1 MYSISFQDDIS
12 MMPRERLMRE
22 GAEKLSNQ
30 ELLSIFLRTGN
41 KKETVFQVS
50 QRILSSIS
58 SLNDLKHLT
67 LQELQTISGI
77 GPIKAVELQAIIELG
92 RRINRAEVLQ
102 KEQIMGSQKLAQK
115 MQQELGDM
123 RQECLVAIYLN
134 SQNQI
139 LHQQTIFMGT
149 VSRSIAEPREIL
161 HYALKHLATSIIL
174 VHNHPSGSV
183 VPSRNDDEVTQHMK
197 EACEMMGLVLLDHL
211 IVSKSNYYSY
221 REETDMI

>member
-12 MMPRERLMRE
+12 IMPRERLMRE

-58 SLNDLKHLT
+58 SLNDLKYLT

-149 VSRSIAEPREIL
+149 VSRSIAEPREIR
-161 HYALKHLATSIIL
+161 I
-174 VHNHPSGSV
+174 
-183 VPSRNDDEVTQHMK
+183 
-197 EACEMMGLVLLDHL
+197 
-211 IVSKSNYYSY
+211 
-221 REETDMI
+221 

>member
-41 KKETVFQVS
+41 KKESVFQVS

-58 SLNDLKHLT
+58 SLNDLKYLT

-139 LHQQTIFMGT
+139 LHQLSREKFSTTLLSIWRHLSYWYTIIHQAQSF
-149 VSRSIAEPREIL
+149 
-161 HYALKHLATSIIL
+161 L
-174 VHNHPSGSV
+174 V
-183 VPSRNDDEVTQHMK
+183 
-197 EACEMMGLVLLDHL
+197 
-211 IVSKSNYYSY
+211 
-221 REETDMI
+221 ETTMR

>member
-1 MYSISFQDDIS
+1 MYSISFQDDRS

-50 QRILSSIS
+50 QKILSSIS
-58 SLNDLKHLT
+58 HLNDLKYLT

-77 GPIKAVELQAIIELG
+77 GPIKAVELQAVIELG

-102 KEQIMGSQKLAQK
+102 MEQIMGSQKLAQK

-139 LHQQTIFMGT
+139 LHQQTIFIGT
-149 VSRSIAEPREIL
+149 VTRSIAEPREIL

-183 VPSRNDDEVTQHMK
+183 VPSKNDDEVTQHMK

-211 IVSKSNYYSY
+211 IVAKTNYYSY
-221 REETDMI
+221 REETDII

>member
-1 MYSISFQDDIS
+1 
-12 MMPRERLMRE
+12 
-22 GAEKLSNQ
+22 
-30 ELLSIFLRTGN
+30 
-41 KKETVFQVS
+41 
-50 QRILSSIS
+50 
-58 SLNDLKHLT
+58 
-67 LQELQTISGI
+67 
-77 GPIKAVELQAIIELG
+77 
-92 RRINRAEVLQ
+92 
-102 KEQIMGSQKLAQK
+102 MGSQKLAQK

-174 VHNHPSGSV
+174 VHNHPSGPV

>member
-58 SLNDLKHLT
+58 SLNDLKYLT

-115 MQQELGDM
+115 M
-123 RQECLVAIYLN
+123 
-134 SQNQI
+134 
-139 LHQQTIFMGT
+139 
-149 VSRSIAEPREIL
+149 
-161 HYALKHLATSIIL
+161 
-174 VHNHPSGSV
+174 
-183 VPSRNDDEVTQHMK
+183 
-197 EACEMMGLVLLDHL
+197 
-211 IVSKSNYYSY
+211 
-221 REETDMI
+221 

>member
-77 GPIKAVELQAIIELG
+77 GEKKAQ
-92 RRINRAEVLQ
+92 
-102 KEQIMGSQKLAQK
+102 
-115 MQQELGDM
+115 D
-123 RQECLVAIYLN
+123 
-134 SQNQI
+134 I
-139 LHQQTIFMGT
+139 L
-149 VSRSIAEPREIL
+149 
-161 HYALKHLATSIIL
+161 
-174 VHNHPSGSV
+174 
-183 VPSRNDDEVTQHMK
+183 D
-197 EACEMMGLVLLDHL
+197 
-211 IVSKSNYYSY
+211 Y
-221 REETDMI
+221 REANGGFKSVDDLKNISGIGDKTLEKLKDLVSVD

>member
-41 KKETVFQVS
+41 K
-50 QRILSSIS
+50 
-58 SLNDLKHLT
+58 
-67 LQELQTISGI
+67 TISGI